1 MDPNPNDQ
9 PPLKVL
15 PTLDQVQA
23 WLALLYQP
31 DNHEKLKRV
40 AWNICSR
47 NGISREYHDVMQD
60 AYVAVRNK
68 LCSGAVTYQGQRALK
83 GLFHDNMEYLA
94 LDRARRLGRMI
105 ATPLEALDHHSGQL
119 LSETDYEIAERE
131 VRAATR
137 TLPAALRESVET
149 RLENET
155 LPGSEKV
162 PPRNHRSNLKE
173 AKESMRN
180 QHFPKA

>member
-23 WLALLYQP
+23 WLALLFHP
-31 DNHEKLKRV
+31 DDHKKLKRV
-40 AWNICSR
+40 AWNICAR
-47 NGISREYHDVMQD
+47 YGIPQECHDVMQD
-60 AYVAVRNK
+60 AYVAVRRK
-68 LCSGAVTYQGQRALK
+68 LCSGAVTYQGQKALK
-83 GLFHDNMEYLA
+83 GLLHSNMDYIA
-94 LDRARRLGRMI
+94 KDRARRLGRMI
-105 ATPLEALDHHSGQL
+105 ARPLEDLDQHSGQL
-119 LSETDYEIAERE
+119 LSEPDYEIAERE
-131 VRAATR
+131 IRAATKK
-137 TLPAALRESVET
+137 LPAAQRESVET

-155 LPGSEKV
+155 LPGSERV
-162 PPRNHRSNLKE
+162 PPRNHRSNLEE